1 MKIELSF
8 NYTLTLP
15 DCKLDSLVS
24 AFKAMI
30 PALLSAFISSV
41 LQRFA
46 DLLLGNMFNDG
57 LPEVA
62 GGLFACPGC
71 GGRSFMWKTRRSGTV
86 SAQLA
91 TPLGTVCVPQMQIQC
106 RKCGSKQYIVRKLL
120 DLPPYAHLSGRTE
133 HQLALCGALT
143 SFRVGEVFARTFG
156 ASFRRPTVW
165 RSVQK
170 VGRLLDFSVSPG
182 EKGVAQADGTGIPVN
197 GISKRGRE
205 LKVLVQ
211 ENTGKTAME
220 TGSRWRVAG
229 LDLGPYN
236 GSWEKLMAGSRE
248 AIKTFKTFLLLTDGD
263 DSIRRGLGNLKVLY
277 QRCLW
282 HIPHQLKHCLWQDKV
297 ARDGEDWQ
305 AIMGGAYQLVALRR
319 HLEDDEKEAFVRAK
333 EKELGGLLDFC
344 RAHGC
349 EKSAAYLEKAGPDLF
364 TAVRNSLHGR
374 STSQAERVMRT
385 VNLRVDFGKWSEEGV
400 LNAMKIRLAF
410 YYNGYD
416 PSRNRLKPK

>member
-1 MKIELSF
+1 
-8 NYTLTLP
+8 
-15 DCKLDSLVS
+15 
-24 AFKAMI
+24 
-30 PALLSAFISSV
+30 
-41 LQRFA
+41 
-46 DLLLGNMFNDG
+46 
-57 LPEVA
+57 
-62 GGLFACPGC
+62 
-71 GGRSFMWKTRRSGTV
+71 
-86 SAQLA
+86 
-91 TPLGTVCVPQMQIQC
+91 
-106 RKCGSKQYIVRKLL
+106 
-120 DLPPYAHLSGRTE
+120 
-133 HQLALCGALT
+133 
-143 SFRVGEVFARTFG
+143 
-156 ASFRRPTVW
+156 
-165 RSVQK
+165 
-170 VGRLLDFSVSPG
+170 
-182 EKGVAQADGTGIPVN
+182 
-197 GISKRGRE
+197 
-205 LKVLVQ
+205 
-211 ENTGKTAME
+211 
-220 TGSRWRVAG
+220 VAG

-364 TAVRNSLHGR
+364 TAVRDSLHGR

>member
-62 GGLFACPGC
+62 GRLFACPGC

-156 ASFRRPTVW
+156 ASFRRSTVW
-165 RSVQK
+165 RCVQK

-263 DSIRRGLGNLKVLY
+263 DSIRRGWATSGPVPAPPVAY
-277 QRCLW
+277 
-282 HIPHQLKHCLWQDKV
+282 PHQLKHCLWQDKV
-297 ARDGEDWQ
+297 LGRRGLAGDH
-305 AIMGGAYQLVALRR
+305 GGAYQLVALRR
-319 HLEDDEKEAFVRAK
+319 HMEDDEKVAFVRAK

>member
-156 ASFRRPTVW
+156 ASFRRSTSAPRRKW
-165 RSVQK
+165 G
-170 VGRLLDFSVSPG
+170 GRWTFPFRQARR
-182 EKGVAQADGTGIPVN
+182 VAQA
-197 GISKRGRE
+197 
-205 LKVLVQ
+205 
-211 ENTGKTAME
+211 TAPHPGQRHFE
-220 TGSRWRVAG
+220 A
-229 LDLGPYN
+229 
-236 GSWEKLMAGSRE
+236 EK
-248 AIKTFKTFLLLTDGD
+248 D
-263 DSIRRGLGNLKVLY
+263 
-277 QRCLW
+277 
-282 HIPHQLKHCLWQDKV
+282 
-297 ARDGEDWQ
+297 
-305 AIMGGAYQLVALRR
+305 
-319 HLEDDEKEAFVRAK
+319 
-333 EKELGGLLDFC
+333 
-344 RAHGC
+344 
-349 EKSAAYLEKAGPDLF
+349 
-364 TAVRNSLHGR
+364 
-374 STSQAERVMRT
+374 
-385 VNLRVDFGKWSEEGV
+385 
-400 LNAMKIRLAF
+400 
-410 YYNGYD
+410 
-416 PSRNRLKPK
+416 